1 MFLLSKLG
9 MLFAFLSRQL
19 MRLSD
24 WAASQT
30 QKSKAEA
37 NVALGAL
44 LQILIATMAVLTIF
58 FMSGM
63 MFGAFVPALIGIS
76 GYGLFVLTALSILKA
91 LRVQSKRHA
100 GWTLFGEVVVLMIWT
115 SLFMTQ
121 LSRLSAVV
129 FMYVAGV
136 LFIWKL
142 FACAR
147 FFKWGLFR
155 EKNKQPAPA
164 YQPAGPSTE
173 HPSWSPPSNS
183 PPVNNDW
190 SAPPPHSPP
199 ANNR

>member
-24 WAASQT
+24 WTANQT

-37 NVALGAL
+37 SVALGAL
-44 LQILIATMAVLTIF
+44 LQILIAATAVLTIF
-58 FMSGM
+58 LMSGM
-63 MFGAFVPALIGIS
+63 MLNAFVPALIGIS

-91 LRVQSKRHA
+91 LRVRSKRHA
-100 GWTLFGEVVVLMIWT
+100 GWTLFGEFVVLMIWLN
-115 SLFMTQ
+115 LFVIQ
-121 LSRLSAVV
+121 LSGLSALV
-129 FMYVAGV
+129 FMFVAGV

-164 YQPAGPSTE
+164 YQPAGPPTE
-173 HPSWSPPSNS
+173 YPNWPPPSNS

-190 SAPPPHSPP
+190 SVPPPDSPP